1 MISQLSSC
9 GENTAFLS
17 DADPVASF
25 AAEIQAAVEGVRAN
39 RLPDLLS
46 AELARDALLLCHKEC
61 QSVKTGAAVDV

>member
-1 MISQLSSC
+1 VL
-9 GENTAFLS
+9 TADGQSLRPELGG

-46 AELARDALLLCHKEC
+46 GKLARDALLLCHKEC